1 MKTKEKILNAALSL
15 YNEQGI
21 RNVTTRH
28 IAASI
33 GMSGGNLHY
42 HFKHTE
48 DIIKALF
55 AELAL
60 AYDALMLNAQHSQ
73 FDLEVVVSLTEASF
87 KLVNKYRFI
96 FINFVE
102 IGNWL
107 PEIREAYYQL
117 TQKRVQQFL
126 NLFDDLIDK
135 DIFRSDIP
143 ASNKYGLVKQFFII
157 NDFWLSHNELTDRHQ
172 EEAALNAYK
181 EAIDVLLWPYLNSA
195 HKS

>member
-1 MKTKEKILNAALSL
+1 MNAKEKILNAALLL

-21 RNVTTRH
+21 RNITTRH

-55 AELAL
+55 NELAL
-60 AYDALMLNAQHSQ
+60 AYDGLMIDVHSALL
-73 FDLEVVVSLTEASF
+73 DLDAMAFLTETSF

-102 IGNWL
+102 IGKWI
-107 PEIREAYYQL
+107 PEIREAYDQL
-117 TQKRVQQFL
+117 TRKREQQFL
-126 NLFDDLIDK
+126 NLFDDLIAK
-135 DIFRSDIP
+135 GIFRDDIP
-143 ASNKYGLVKQFFII
+143 SSNKQGLVKQFFIT
-157 NDFWLSHNELTDRHQ
+157 NDFWLSHNELTDQ
-172 EEAALNAYK
+172 YQDEKALKAYRN
-181 EAIDVLLWPYLNSA
+181 AIDVLLWPYLK
-195 HKS
+195 HHQT

>member
-33 GMSGGNLHY
+33 GVSGGNLHY

-55 AELAL
+55 DELTL
-60 AYDALMLNAQHSQ
+60 AYDALILSVQHIPI
-73 FDLEVVVSLTEASF
+73 DLKTIDSLTEASF
-87 KLVNKYRFI
+87 KLVHKYRFI

-102 IGNWL
+102 IGKWI
-107 PEIREAYYQL
+107 PEIRNTYYSL
-117 TQKRVQQFL
+117 TQKREQQFL
-126 NLFDDLIDK
+126 SLFDDLIING
-135 DIFRSDIP
+135 IFRADIP
-143 ASNKYGLVKQFFII
+143 DTNKYGLAKQFFII
-157 NDFWLSHNELTDRHQ
+157 NDFWLSHNELTHQ
-172 EEAALNAYK
+172 HMGEDALSEYK
-181 EAIDVLLWPYLNSA
+181 DAINVLLWPYL
-195 HKS
+195 K

>member
-1 MKTKEKILNAALSL
+1 MNVKEKILNAALLL

-21 RNVTTRH
+21 RNITTRH

-33 GMSGGNLHY
+33 GISGGNLHY

-55 AELAL
+55 NELAL
-60 AYDALMLNAQHSQ
+60 AYDGLMVNAQSVPL
-73 FDLEVVVSLTEASF
+73 DLDTIAFLTETSF

-102 IGNWL
+102 IGKWI

-117 TQKRVQQFL
+117 IQKREQQFL
-126 NLFDDLIDK
+126 NLFDDLIAK
-135 DIFRSDIP
+135 GIFRDDIP
-143 ASNKYGLVKQFFII
+143 SSNKQGLVKQFFIT
-157 NDFWLSHNELTDRHQ
+157 NDFWLSHNELTDQ
-172 EEAALNAYK
+172 YQDEKALIAYRN
-181 EAIDVLLWPYLNSA
+181 AIDVLLWPYL
-195 HKS
+195 K